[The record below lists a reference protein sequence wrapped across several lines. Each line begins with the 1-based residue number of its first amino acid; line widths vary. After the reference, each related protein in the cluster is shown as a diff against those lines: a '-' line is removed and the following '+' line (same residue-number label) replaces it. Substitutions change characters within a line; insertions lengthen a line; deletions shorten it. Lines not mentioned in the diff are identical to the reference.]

1 MILSIS
7 LNLPHDNSNPQR
19 TVNLTILH
27 QIPPHDPLLLLIITL
42 IHILG
47 QIQPDPAQNI
57 TISMPTRRKILD
69 DLKVDLAFLERL
81 VAVDGEADMQ
91 RFLVVPIRTV
101 VEDDGSICVTVV
113 FDGAG
118 GGKTPFDKGSTADE
132 GDVVEVDDLVGQH
145 GDFHWD

>member
-1 MILSIS
+1 
-7 LNLPHDNSNPQR
+7 
-19 TVNLTILH
+19 
-27 QIPPHDPLLLLIITL
+27 
-42 IHILG
+42 
-47 QIQPDPAQNI
+47 
-57 TISMPTRRKILD
+57 MPTRRKILD

-145 GDFHWD
+145 GNFHGD